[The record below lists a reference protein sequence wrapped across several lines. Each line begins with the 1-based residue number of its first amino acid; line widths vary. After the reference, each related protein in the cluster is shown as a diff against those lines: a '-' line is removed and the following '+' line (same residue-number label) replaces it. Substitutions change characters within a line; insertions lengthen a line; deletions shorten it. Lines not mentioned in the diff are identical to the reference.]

1 MTLLQTKLKTM
12 IYKINFDDLN
22 TENFKL
28 LNFFNDNS
36 KEIKCEKIVNI
47 LYSDSFST
55 HVVTGNKEIIIEFL
69 EKFYNESECYF
80 FNFATEIIK

>member
-12 IYKINFDDLN
+12 IYKIELDDLN